1 MQWAVTDE
9 APTEEIGTM
18 AAAPRVF
25 LSYSHDSDEHADRV
39 LALANALC
47 DGGIDVI
54 LDRYVHPAPAEGWP
68 RWMERNLDGAQFVLM
83 VCTETYHRRAMGL
96 EEAGKGLGVDWEGNL
111 INNLIYHRIN
121 GDKPSGSRF
130 IPLLLPGSKPDHIP
144 IPVRGHTH
152 YQIAAFDFTD
162 PGFEALY
169 RHLTDQPATPRPDLG
184 PIQNLVP
191 KPRPQA
197 VPGPLPPSGGPTTN
211 IGGRIVGSTVG
222 AGNTM
227 NVRDI
232 NASLSQGTV
241 SQEEAL
247 PPTVGIITALSHE
260 SAAVRAVL
268 GDPPRID
275 VPGSGAGRIYWVAK
289 VPSPRGDVHRIVVAQ
304 AGTGTNV
311 AAVRA
316 SLLLT
321 HFPTVRSII
330 MCGIAGGIPK
340 PAKPD
345 DHVRLGDVVVSDIK
359 GVVQYDLVKRTV
371 GRKKTEIIEEIRA
384 APHRPSAELAEAVQA
399 LAADEHFGQRPWE
412 HWLIEG
418 LDRMHWSRPDATTD
432 VLAGAAGPVDHP
444 PDPKRHEGVPRV
456 FLGPIASANTLLKD
470 PIKRDALGNRFGA
483 KAVEMEGSGVTDATW
498 THGIGYLVVRGI
510 CDYCD
515 ANKNDTWQNYAAMA
529 AAAYVRALLEAM
541 PGLGYG
547 RLVQAA
553 DLEVVRLLGE
563 GGTDAHLVEAEPEP
577 KPVSAVGPATTP
589 GAPAPAP
596 VTPLVE
602 SSTPQHQSSITP
614 PRIVPHKLF
623 ISYAHNDPDQLLAGA
638 LRDGLR
644 RAGCE
649 VFTDEI
655 ELEVDVSERIA
666 ASGYFILLLS
676 ARSVHSEMVREEV
689 RLAHARRKAEGI
701 PRLLPVRVAYTGPL
715 GYVLGAWVNP
725 DQWIAWQTPGD
736 TERVLRQILD
746 VVAGLAEAPLPGA
759 AAPAGPAP
767 SDEFRRPEP
776 MADLSGLVAP
786 GGAIRPDDPFY
797 IERTSDYE
805 IRAVAHRL
813 EETVVIK
820 APRQLGKS
828 TLLKRYLAEC
838 CHAGKKTALIDLSL
852 FADQDLADYPRFL
865 TSLAGE
871 LLDQFGLDGLP
882 TIAGQPDMTRFVRNT
897 LLRAVPDNLIIA
909 IDEADRVLGQPYQA
923 GFFSMLRY
931 WHERRTDSDQPEWG
945 RLELAL
951 VISTEPYLL
960 IDDAHCSP
968 FNVRAPIVLEPFN
981 ADECRELNRR
991 YGRVLSDDQ
1000 AERLRRE
1007 LLNGHPFLTRLA
1019 YYRLTCPGAPDF
1031 DTLLRDAARPD
1042 GPFGDHLRALLAKLR
1057 RHARQDLLA
1066 ALRQVIRHGTASNDD
1081 VLDRLQAAGLVRRE
1095 EDKVAVGNGLYAR
1108 FFKDLT

>member
-1 MQWAVTDE
+1 
-9 APTEEIGTM
+9 M
-18 AAAPRVF
+18 ADAPRVF

-39 LALANALC
+39 LALADALC

-54 LDRYVHPAPAEGWP
+54 LDRYVDPAPKEGWP
-68 RWMERNLDGAQFVLM
+68 RWMDRNLDEAQFVLM
-83 VCTETYHRRAMGL
+83 VCTETYRRRAMGL

-121 GDKPSGSRF
+121 EDKPSGLRF
-130 IPLLLPGSKPDHIP
+130 IPILLPGSKPDHIP
-144 IPVRGHTH
+144 TPILGHTR

-169 RHLTDQPATPRPDLG
+169 RHLTDQPATPRPELG
-184 PIQNLVP
+184 PIQNLPP
-191 KPRPQA
+191 KPRLQA
-197 VPGPLPPSGGPTTN
+197 VPGPLPPSGGPMTN
-211 IGGRIVGSTVG
+211 IGGRIVGSAVG
-222 AGNTM
+222 AGNTV
-227 NVRDI
+227 NARDI
-232 NASLSQGTV
+232 NPSLNQGAV
-241 SQEEAL
+241 SQEEAQ
-247 PPTVGIITALSHE
+247 PPTVGLITALPHE

-275 VPGSGAGRIYWVAK
+275 VPGSGAGRIYWMAE
-289 VPSPRGDVHRIVVAQ
+289 VPSLCGDVHRVVVAQ

-311 AAVRA
+311 ASVRA

-371 GRKKTEIIEEIRA
+371 RRKKTEIIEEVRA
-384 APHRPSAELAEAVQA
+384 APHRPSAELMEAVQA

-412 HWLIEG
+412 RWLTEG
-418 LDRMHWSRPDATTD
+418 LDRLHWSRPDATTD
-432 VLAGAAGPVDHP
+432 VLASAAGPVDHP
-444 PDPKRHEGVPRV
+444 PDPKRREGVPRV

-470 PIKRDALGNRFGA
+470 PVKRDALGNRFGA

-515 ANKNDTWQNYAAMA
+515 ATKNDTWQNYAATA

-553 DLEVVRLLGE
+553 YDLRVVRLLGE
-563 GGTDAHLVEAEPEP
+563 GGTDTHLVGAEPEP
-577 KPVSAVGPATTP
+577 KPVSEVGPAP
-589 GAPAPAP
+589 
-596 VTPLVE
+596 
-602 SSTPQHQSSITP
+602 TP

-623 ISYAHNDPDQLLAGA
+623 ISYAHTDPDRSLAGA
-638 LRDGLR
+638 MRDGLR

-655 ELEVDVSERIA
+655 ELGVDASERIAAAIA

-676 ARSVHSEMVREEV
+676 ARSVHSEMVCEEV
-689 RLAHARRKAEGI
+689 RFAHAWRKAEGM

-715 GYVLGAWVNP
+715 GYVLGPWVNP
-725 DQWIAWQTPGD
+725 DQWVAWQTPGD

-746 VVAGLAEAPLPGA
+746 VVAGRAEAPSPGA

-776 MADLSGLVAP
+776 AADLSDLTRP
-786 GGAIRPDDPFY
+786 GGAMRPDDPFY
-797 IERTSDYE
+797 VKRAADRE
-805 IRAVAHRL
+805 IRSAARRL

-820 APRQLGKS
+820 APRQMGKS
-828 TLLKRYLAEC
+828 SLLRRYLAEC
-838 CHAGKKTALIDLSL
+838 RRVGKKTSLVDLSPFDDSL
-852 FADQDLADYPRFL
+852 LADYPAFL
-865 TSLAGE
+865 TSLAREMLVG
-871 LLDQFGLDGLP
+871 FGLDGRP
-882 TIAGQPDMTRFVRNT
+882 TIANQLEMRDFVGGQ
-897 LLRAVPDNLIIA
+897 LLKGVADNLVIA
-909 IDEADRVLGQPYQA
+909 LDEADRVLGQPYQS
-923 GFFSMLRY
+923 GFFSMLRS
-931 WHERRTDSDQPEWG
+931 WLEIRSDPTQPDWA

-960 IDDAHCSP
+960 ITDAYRSP
-968 FNVRAPIVLEPFN
+968 FNVRPSIELAPFRQCAKITSAMVP
-981 ADECRELNRR
+981 
-991 YGRVLSDDQ
+991 GR
-1000 AERLRRE
+1000 
-1007 LLNGHPFLTRLA
+1007 
-1019 YYRLTCPGAPDF
+1019 
-1031 DTLLRDAARPD
+1031 
-1042 GPFGDHLRALLAKLR
+1042 
-1057 RHARQDLLA
+1057 
-1066 ALRQVIRHGTASNDD
+1066 
-1081 VLDRLQAAGLVRRE
+1081 
-1095 EDKVAVGNGLYAR
+1095 
-1108 FFKDLT
+1108 